1 MDKIEAIE
9 HNERV
14 IKNVMIALVENKLA
28 DPVRLIT
35 DKVYAIEQIKNYIQA
50 ANITREMLHMPELYL
65 ISIDETEWYKLKKL
79 NGGYGLNSDDSE
91 LRYEIH
97 WKKWK

>member
-1 MDKIEAIE
+1 MDKTEAIA

-35 DKVYAIEQIKNYIQA
+35 DKVYAIEQVKTYLEV

-65 ISIDETEWYKLKKL
+65 ISIDETE
-79 NGGYGLNSDDSE
+79 
-91 LRYEIH
+91 
-97 WKKWK
+97 